1 MLTKEQIPEVL
12 DHPLYDEGGSKV
24 GDVKHVFLD
33 DETGRPE
40 WLGIQIGLLGNKE
53 TFVPTSGAEWVSDH
67 VEAEWEKDLLAY
79 RDRYPWLVA
88 EDGGEVAGVAYAKPW
103 NPREAYDWTAESTI
117 YVAKDHGGK
126 RIGRKL
132 YGRLFEL
139 LERQGFRSVMAQVT
153 QPNPGSEKLHAA
165 FGFERLGVIRG
176 AGYKHGRW
184 LDVCL
189 WQKEL
194 TDPGDPPASPTPV
207 ER

>member
-1 MLTKEQIPEVL
+1 MRSAHRHPAVEPLLLLPMSDASTVTMRFAEV
-12 DHPLYDEGGSKV
+12 V
-24 GDVKHVFLD
+24 DV
-33 DETGRPE
+33 PA
-40 WLGIQIGLLGNKE
+40 IGAIVNHYIAND
-53 TFVPTSGAEWVSDH
+53 TSNLRLAPQS
-67 VEAEWEKDLLAY
+67 EAEWEKDLLAY